1 VILAHGDLV
10 TAVIPGDFG
19 KPRPA
24 LVVQANPY
32 AEVHASVTVCP
43 LSSHLTGLRLFRVAI
58 AADQVNGLE
67 TPSEV
72 MVDKI
77 SSLKRD
83 RIRDRIGKL
92 SPSDLGAVGEA
103 LRLWLALG

>member
-1 VILAHGDLV
+1 VV

-24 LVVQANPY
+24 VVVQATPY
-32 AEVHASVTVCP
+32 SEVHPSVTVCP

-58 AADQVNGLE
+58 AADRENGLD
-67 TPSEV
+67 TPSEI

-77 SSLKRD
+77 SSLRRD
-83 RIRDRIGKL
+83 RIREQIGRL
-92 SPSDLGAVGEA
+92 SPTDLAAVGEA
-103 LRLWLALG
+103 LRQWLALT